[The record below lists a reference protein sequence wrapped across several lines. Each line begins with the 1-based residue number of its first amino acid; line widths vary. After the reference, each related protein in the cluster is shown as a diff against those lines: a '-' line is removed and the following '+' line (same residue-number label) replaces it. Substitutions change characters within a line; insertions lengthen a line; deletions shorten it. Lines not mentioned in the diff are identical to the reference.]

1 MKYAII
7 TGANG
12 GLGSFVSRKLI
23 EDNYFVIMLYHNKDD
38 EVRKLHELYP
48 NNSLVYKCDITNEKE
63 VENIK
68 EIITNKGIDIDLL
81 INNAG
86 IDVTGELVDKNIDT
100 FMNTYK
106 VNAVGAFFMMKYF
119 GEGIDI
125 NRGDIINISSEN
137 TLTTYDIVS
146 LEYDMSK
153 AALNM
158 LTLEFARLY
167 QGAKVNA
174 LAPTWMDTPMVDEDI
189 KQFIECVPLE
199 VVYENIKRII
209 ESDKTGEIILVK

>member
-12 GLGSFVSRKLI
+12 GLGSFISRKLL
-23 EDNYFVIMLYHNKDD
+23 EDNYFVIMLYHTNDD
-38 EVRKLHELYP
+38 KVKELHELYP
-48 NNSLVYKCDITNEKE
+48 NNTFCYKCDITKEDE

-68 EIITNKGIDIDLL
+68 NILNNKNINIDLL

-86 IDVTGELVDKNIDT
+86 IDTVGDLYDKTLDT

-106 VNAVGAFFMMKYF
+106 VNAVGAFFMIKYF
-119 GEGIDI
+119 GDDIDL
-125 NRGDIINISSEN
+125 NHGDIINVSSDN
-137 TLTTYDIVS
+137 AVDKYDVYT

-158 LTLEFARLY
+158 LTLEYARLY
-167 QGAKVNA
+167 KNAKVNA
-174 LAPTWMDTPMVDEDI
+174 IAPTWMDTPMVDEDI
-189 KQFIECVPLE
+189 KQFIQCVPLE
-199 VVYENIKRII
+199 VVYENIKNII

>member
-12 GLGSFVSRKLI
+12 GLGSYLSKRLI
-23 EDNYFVIMLYHNKDD
+23 DDNYFVIMLYHTGDD
-38 EVRKLHELYP
+38 KVKALHELYP
-48 NNSLVYKCDITNEKE
+48 NSTLVYKCDITNEKE

-68 EIITNKGIDIDLL
+68 ELITNKGINIDLL

-86 IDVTGELVDKNIDT
+86 IDITGELEDKNMDT
-100 FMNTYK
+100 FINTYK
-106 VNAVGAFFMMKYF
+106 VNAVGAFFMIKYF
-119 GEGIDI
+119 GENID
-125 NRGDIINISSEN
+125 NNHGNIINISSEN
-137 TLTTYDIVS
+137 TLTTYDVVS
-146 LEYDMSK
+146 IEYDMSK

-167 QGAKVNA
+167 KQARVNA

-189 KQFIECVPLE
+189 KQFIQCVPLE
-199 VVYENIKRII
+199 VVYENIKDII